1 MLLKYDTNK
10 MSTYIFYNVEAPDVL
25 FRYEEM
31 FNI

>member
-10 MSTYIFYNVEAPDVL
+10 MSTYNVEAPDVL